1 MLIFV
6 SPQEVLDELV
16 AALIGL
22 GCLVLRVS
30 PGACRAVP
38 VDGGREG
45 RIELRFFV
53 EAWAN
58 SRAVAVD
65 FAA

>member
-1 MLIFV
+1 MLIRV
-6 SPQEVLDELV
+6 SPQNVLDDLV
-16 AALIGL
+16 VALL
-22 GCLVLRVS
+22 AVGCLVLRVA

-38 VDGGREG
+38 LERGREG

-58 SRAVAVD
+58 SRGVAVE
-65 FAA
+65 FAG

>member
-1 MLIFV
+1 MLILV
-6 SPQEVLDELV
+6 SPQDVLDELIV
-16 AALIGL
+16 ALLGV

-30 PGACRAVP
+30 PSACRAIP
-38 VDGGREG
+38 VDGGPEG

>member
-1 MLIFV
+1 MLIVV
-6 SPQEVLDELV
+6 SQQDVLDELV
-16 AALIGL
+16 AALLGV

-30 PGACRAVP
+30 PGACRAAP
-38 VDGGREG
+38 VEAGPEG